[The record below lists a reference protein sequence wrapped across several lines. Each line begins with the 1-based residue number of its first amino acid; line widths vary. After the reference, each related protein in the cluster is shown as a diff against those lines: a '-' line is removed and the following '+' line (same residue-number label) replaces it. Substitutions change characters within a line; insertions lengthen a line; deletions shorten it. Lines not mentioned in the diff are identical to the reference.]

1 MDKYIDGL
9 YEMSA
14 DFRAYV
20 DKYCSDYGYTVD
32 EALEHALICEVA
44 KYYWGQEE
52 EKEKG
57 GAARLGKKYTGD
69 LGNGLPAV

>member
-1 MDKYIDGL
+1 
-9 YEMSA
+9 MSA

-20 DKYCSDYGYTVD
+20 DKYCNDYSYTVD
-32 EALEHALICEVA
+32 EALGHALICEVA
-44 KYYWGQEE
+44 KYYWEQEE

>member
-14 DFRAYV
+14 EFRAYV

-32 EALEHALICEVA
+32 EALGHALICEVA
-44 KYYWGQEE
+44 KYYWEQEE

>member
-14 DFRAYV
+14 DFRNYV
-20 DKYCSDYGYTVD
+20 DKYCHDYGYTAA
-32 EALEHALICEVA
+32 EALGHALIYEVA
-44 KYYWGQEE
+44 KYYWKQEE
-52 EKEKG
+52 SEEG
-57 GAARLGKKYTGD
+57 DAARLGKKYIGD